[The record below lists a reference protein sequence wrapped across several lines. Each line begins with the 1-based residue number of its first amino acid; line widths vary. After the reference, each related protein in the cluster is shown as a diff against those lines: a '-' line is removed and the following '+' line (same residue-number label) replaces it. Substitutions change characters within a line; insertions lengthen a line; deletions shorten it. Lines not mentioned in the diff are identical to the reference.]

1 MLETIQRLLKEKKY
15 QELRELLEN
24 MNPADAAA
32 EFEELFEE
40 MEGGENLLLLFRL
53 LPKDLAA
60 ETFAY
65 MNTEMQKHLLQ
76 VFTDREIQEVFEN
89 TFMDDTVDII
99 EEMPANVVKRIIQNS
114 DAESRRIINDIL
126 RYPEDSAGS
135 IMTTEY
141 VTLRR
146 DMTTSE
152 AIKRIRRVGVN
163 KETIYTCYVT
173 SDERKLVG
181 MASVRDLLTAPE
193 EALIGDIM
201 ETNLISVKTHDDK
214 ELVAKMLGKYD
225 FIALPVVDNENRL
238 VGIVTFDDAMDVM
251 QEENTED
258 FEKMAAVMPSDDSYL
273 HTSVWAHAKKRI
285 PWLLVLMLSSTI
297 TGMLITKY
305 ENAFAVIPLL
315 VSFIPMLMNTGGNC
329 GSQTSTMVIR
339 GLALDE
345 IEFKDFFKVIFKE
358 VRIALI
364 VGIVLAVVNGVRI
377 YLSYGRDIQLAG
389 VLTGTLICTVIIS
402 KMIGCILP
410 MAAKKVH
417 LDPALMAAPLITTI
431 VDSCSVWIYFQ
442 IAMRVFDIAV

>member
-1 MLETIQRLLKEKKY
+1 MLETIHRLLKERKY
-15 QELRELLEN
+15 QELRKLLEN

-65 MNTEMQKHLLQ
+65 MNTDMQKHLLQ
-76 VFTDREIQEVFEN
+76 VFTDKEIQEVFEN

-99 EEMPANVVKRIIQNS
+99 EEMPANVVKRIIHNS
-114 DAESRRIINDIL
+114 DAESRRIINEIL

-146 DMTTSE
+146 DMTTSD
-152 AIKRIRRVGVN
+152 AIKRIRRIGIN

-173 SDERKLVG
+173 TDERKLVG
-181 MASVRDLLTAPE
+181 MVSVRDLLTASE

-201 ETNLISVKTHDDK
+201 ETNLISVNTHDDK
-214 ELVAKMLGKYD
+214 EQVAKMLGKYD

-345 IEFKDFFKVIFKE
+345 IEFRDFFKVIFKE

-364 VGIVLAVVNGVRI
+364 VGVVLAVVNGVRI
-377 YLSYGRDIQLAG
+377 YLSYGRDLQLAG
-389 VLTGTLICTVIIS
+389 VLTGTLICTVILS

-442 IAMRVFDIAV
+442 IAMRVFEIAV